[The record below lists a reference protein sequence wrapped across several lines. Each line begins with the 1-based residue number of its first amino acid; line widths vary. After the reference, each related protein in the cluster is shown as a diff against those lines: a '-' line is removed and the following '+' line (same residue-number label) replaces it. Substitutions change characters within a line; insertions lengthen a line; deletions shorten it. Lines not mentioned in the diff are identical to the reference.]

1 MEVLNSMDANKAVP
15 KDDIPTKIFK
25 RFSVFICK
33 PLADLITECISKG
46 VWPDFLKIEAVT
58 PVPKVANMRTA
69 KDLRK
74 ICGLPNLSKIKVEQ
88 YYYFFSRYFLPT
100 FLILISLVHGS
111 CFKAFFLLLYKA
123 INVSRILSIFVY
135 CIGM

>member
-15 KDDIPTKIFK
+15 KDDIPTKILK
-25 RFSVFICK
+25 RFSVFICE

-58 PVPKVANMRTA
+58 PVPKVKNMKSA

-74 ICGLPNLSKIKVEQ
+74 ICGLPNLSKIMEKIIVK
-88 YYYFFSRYFLPT
+88 Y
-100 FLILISLVHGS
+100 LVKDM
-111 CFKAFFLLLYKA
+111 KARLDVCQFA
-123 INVSRILSIFVY
+123 NQPNQSINQPLSHPAS
-135 CIGM
+135 